1 MALGATPLHEG
12 FVAEIAGVDL
22 ARPLP
27 EADVTALRR
36 AMDEYAVCIWHGP
49 APLPNAQHIAVSRQ
63 LGPVQAGRILNV
75 AGEKFRLPEPEM
87 IDVSNLDADG
97 NILPGDEREMAF
109 RRGNQQWH
117 TDVSFAP
124 IRATYSLLSAH
135 ELPPDGGPP
144 TDFADMRA
152 AYDAL
157 PNSMKS
163 RIEGLAA
170 EHSVWHSR
178 QLAGY
183 PEPTESEL
191 RSRPPA
197 RHLLAHV
204 HPSSGR
210 KALYLASHASH
221 IVGMDLAEGRKLL
234 AELTA
239 FATRPRFVQR
249 HHWRV
254 GDLVIW
260 DNLATMHRAVPFADT
275 VHRRD
280 MRRTTCREREAA

>member
-1 MALGATPLHEG
+1 MLLEARPLHDG

-22 ARPLP
+22 ARPLAP
-27 EADVTALRR
+27 EEVAALKA
-36 AMDEYAVCIWHGP
+36 AMDGYAVCIWHGATP
-49 APLPNAQHIAVSRQ
+49 LASAPHIAVSRQ

-97 NILPGDEREMAF
+97 NILPDDEREMMF

-144 TDFADMRA
+144 TEFTDMRA

-157 PNSMKS
+157 DDAMKA
-163 RIEGLAA
+163 RLEGLVA

-197 RHLLAHV
+197 RHPVVHV
-204 HPSSGR
+204 HPTSGR

-221 IVGMDLAEGRKLL
+221 IVGMDLAEGRALL
-234 AELTA
+234 AELTE
-239 FATRPRFVQR
+239 FATRPRFVHR
-249 HHWRV
+249 HLWRV

-260 DNLATMHRAVPFADT
+260 DNLATMHRAMPFADT
-275 VHRRD
+275 LHRRD
-280 MRRTTCREREAA
+280 LRRTTCREREAA

>member
-1 MALGATPLHEG
+1 MALTAMPLHDG
-12 FVAEIAGVDL
+12 FVAGIAGIDL
-22 ARPLP
+22 ARRL
-27 EADVTALRR
+27 ADEDVAALRR
-36 AMDEYAVCIWHGP
+36 ALDTYAVCIWRGA
-49 APLPNAQHIAVSRQ
+49 APLSNERHIALSRQ

-75 AGEKFRLPEPEM
+75 AGERFRLPEPEM

-97 NILPGDEREMAF
+97 TILADGERETMF

-124 IRATYSLLSAH
+124 IRATYSLLAAH

-144 TDFADMRA
+144 TEFADMRA
-152 AYDAL
+152 AWDAL
-157 PNSMKS
+157 SGAMKS
-163 RIEGLAA
+163 RLEGLTA

-178 QLAGY
+178 LLAGY
-183 PEPTESEL
+183 PEPTASEL
-191 RSRPPA
+191 ASRQPA
-197 RHLLAHV
+197 RHLLVHV
-204 HPSSGR
+204 HPGSHR

-221 IVGMDLAEGRKLL
+221 IVGMDLAEGRALL
-234 AELTA
+234 AELTRH
-239 FATRPRFVQR
+239 ATQPRFVHR

-260 DNLATMHRAVPFADT
+260 DNLATMHRAMPFADT

>member
-1 MALGATPLHEG
+1 MAFAATPLHEG
-12 FVAEIAGVDL
+12 FVAEISGIDL
-22 ARPLP
+22 ARPLG
-27 EADVTALRR
+27 ADEVVALKR
-36 AMDEYAVCIWHGP
+36 AMDAYAVCIWHGA
-49 APLPNAQHIAVSRQ
+49 APLPGAPHIALSRQ

-75 AGEKFRLPEPEM
+75 AGERFRLPEPEM

-97 NILPGDEREMAF
+97 NILPDGEREMIF

-135 ELPPDGGPP
+135 ELPPGGGPP
-144 TDFADMRA
+144 TEFADMRA

-157 PNSMKS
+157 PDATKA
-163 RIEGLAA
+163 RLAGLVA

-197 RHLLAHV
+197 HHALVHV
-204 HPSSGR
+204 HPTSGR
-210 KALYLASHASH
+210 KSLYLASHASH
-221 IVGMDLAEGRKLL
+221 IVGMDRDEGRALL

-239 FATRPRFVQR
+239 HATRPAFVHR
-249 HHWRV
+249 HDWRV

-260 DNLATMHRAVPFADT
+260 DNLATMHRALPFADT

-280 MRRTTCREREAA
+280 LRRTTCRERATA